1 MIPCDSGRTE
11 RCPVNTPS
19 ISQWPVRQAARSPE
33 SVATVFDGVQRSY
46 AEFDTDI
53 ARAAAALRARGIGHG
68 DRVAL
73 LSANHPAHIDLFF
86 ACGRLGA
93 ILVPLNARLSEN
105 EIAHC
110 LSDSGTALL
119 VTSAELAGR
128 GTPAAEQAGTREV
141 IDLAAWTQLCAET
154 DPDRDE
160 PRGTGD
166 DPCMIMYT
174 SGTTGRPKG
183 AVLTHSSVTF
193 ATLNAALDLG
203 LTGRD
208 VSLACAPLY
217 HTAAFFMGA
226 TPTLLRGG
234 TVIIQDGFEPGRVLA
249 QIEADRI
256 SYGFGVPVML
266 DMLSRHPDWDRTDLT
281 SLRVFTVGGAPVRL
295 DTLHTWLA
303 RDVAVCQGYGLTE
316 SGPGALVLTPEQAKD
331 KVGSAGLPH
340 LFTEVRIAGLDDAPV
355 TPGERGEIQVRG
367 PNVMAGYWNNPG
379 ATAAAFAPDGWLRT
393 GDVGVADDDGFITVV
408 DRLKDMFISGG
419 ENVYPAEVEAA
430 IIELPGVLEAAVLGV
445 PDERWGETGLAL
457 IRLADGAE
465 LTAEALAD
473 QLAGRL
479 ARYKIPRRL
488 QIVDSIPR
496 NPTGKILKSRI
507 RTTLEV
513 DQ

>member
-1 MIPCDSGRTE
+1 MI
-11 RCPVNTPS
+11 TPS
-19 ISQWPVRQAARSPE
+19 ISQWPARQAGRNPAAT
-33 SVATVFDGVQRSY
+33 ATVFGGQRRSY

-53 ARAAAALRARGIGHG
+53 ARAAAALRARGIGPG

-73 LSANHPAHIDLFF
+73 FSANHTAHLDLFF

-105 EIAHC
+105 EVAHC
-110 LSDSGTALL
+110 LTDSGSTLL
-119 VTSAELAGR
+119 VASAALAGT
-128 GTPAAEQAGTREV
+128 GWAAAGSIPTVELDDWVAESAATTP
-141 IDLAAWTQLCAET
+141 ET
-154 DPDRDE
+154 GE
-160 PRGTGD
+160 PVGTGD

-183 AVLTHSSVTF
+183 AVLTHASVTF
-193 ATLNAALDLG
+193 ATLNAALDLD
-203 LTGRD
+203 LTEREI
-208 VSLACAPLY
+208 SLATAPLY

>member
-33 SVATVFDGVQRSY
+33 SVATVFDDVKRSY

-110 LSDSGTALL
+110 LSDSGSALL
-119 VTSAELAGR
+119 VTSAALAATAR
-128 GTPAAEQAGTREV
+128 AAAGTIPTVEL
-141 IDLAAWTQLCAET
+141 DPWSAECADAE
-154 DPDRDE
+154 PDTGE
-160 PRGTGD
+160 PLGTGD

-183 AVLTHSSVTF
+183 AVLTHASVTF
-193 ATLNAALDLG
+193 ATLNAALDLR
-203 LTGRD
+203 LTEREI
-208 VSLACAPLY
+208 SLASAPLF
-217 HTAAFFMGA
+217 HTAALFMLA

-234 TVIIQDGFEPGRVLA
+234 TVVIEEGFDPDRVFAL
-249 QIEADRI
+249 IGSERI
-256 SYGFGVPVML
+256 THAFGVPVML
-266 DMLSRHPDWDRTDLT
+266 DVLSAHPQWHTADLS
-281 SLRVFTVGGAPVRL
+281 SLRIVTVGGAPVATT
-295 DTLHTWLA
+295 TLRTWLD
-303 RDVAVCQGYGLTE
+303 RGVVICQGYGLTE
-316 SGPGALVLTPEQAKD
+316 SGPGALILTPEHAQAKA
-331 KVGSAGLPH
+331 GTAGLPH
-340 LFTEVRIAGLDDAPV
+340 LFCEVRIAGPDDSALG
-355 TPGERGEIQVRG
+355 PGERGEIQVRG
-367 PNVMAGYWNNPG
+367 PNVMTGYWQNSA
-379 ATAAAFAPDGWLRT
+379 ATAAVFAPGDWLRT
-393 GDVGVADDDGFITVV
+393 GDIGVADDDGFITVV

-430 IIELPGVLEAAVLGV
+430 ITELPGVLEAAVLGV
-445 PDERWGETGLAL
+445 PDERWGETGIAL
-457 IRLADGAE
+457 VRLADGAE